1 MLVVSERILRLSVV
15 DRLSQNRKLF
25 RPDGEIVR
33 VSPPGAVARSCNLA
47 TGGRVQADGV
57 RRGLLL
63 AAHACRAGV
72 RTKARINMDP
82 TGEPGGAR
90 LSEEGRTGPGGKP
103 SSQQS
108 PCGSVVGPRQ

>member
-1 MLVVSERILRLSVV
+1 MNSAGSGVIL
-15 DRLSQNRKLF
+15 
-25 RPDGEIVR
+25 
-33 VSPPGAVARSCNLA
+33 PGAVARSCNPA

-90 LSEEGRTGPGGKP
+90 LSEEPGTGPDWTQG
-103 SSQQS
+103 SSNW
-108 PCGSVVGPRQ
+108 PRGAVVGQR